1 MVLLGFL
8 VLLSFSFFGSVKEWE
23 KIAIFSLGK
32 FSRIVGAGLYLR
44 IPLVQQVL
52 FRIDIRIITYIIPLQ
67 KGLTRD
73 NIPVEVDA
81 IVFYK
86 VEDVEMAILN
96 VDDYHKATQLS
107 ARSAIRDMVGKSSL
121 DELLAKRDKIG
132 QRLSAHINEF
142 VCKWGVTI
150 ISVEVKDVIVSK
162 DLEEAIAREAAAER
176 EKRARVKLAEAEG
189 LAAQSIVDASK
200 KYVGNPI
207 ALQLR
212 SMNMLYEMCMEGKST
227 MIFVPTEKTTSGM
240 PAVIG
245 IESVQDLLDQTSK
258 RQVSSVK

>member
-227 MIFVPTEKTTSGM
+227 MIFVPTEKTTAGM

-245 IESVQDLLDQTSK
+245 IESVQNLLDQTRK
-258 RQVSSVK
+258 PASSE